1 MLDDVPGATARPRER
16 RVVWRRGL
24 RRGTPAVVSAGPPP
38 FMERGEATS
47 SVLGDG
53 MTTWPRAWRELA
65 YTPDSSGSCPV
76 LSPNASSRTP
86 NLAIRLS
93 DRLASGVP
101 FG

>member
-1 MLDDVPGATARPRER
+1 MSSNREGQDVVGEGNPPCRDWRGHSTLGNWPVAAAAPARR
-16 RVVWRRGL
+16 
-24 RRGTPAVVSAGPPP
+24 
-38 FMERGEATS
+38 
-47 SVLGDG
+47 D
-53 MTTWPRAWRELA
+53 

-93 DRLASGVP
+93 DRFASGVP